1 MPSPE
6 EIPDGSVAARTDAG
20 YLPGPTSRPAL
31 RVSEVMVEEVHKSG
45 TPSGGPLR
53 VRLENP
59 DALFVPDHR
68 IQLPVPA
75 PLYLL
80 SCLRLPLETAYPM
93 TEGGVVAN
101 PAHAFQRNTIVYPDG
116 SRFEAEVSGSPALGL
131 PNIYDLDY
139 LLGIGSLIDE
149 LGPSADGRLE
159 GASYRGILRATRPA
173 TERVSGSAKQIA
185 GLKRA
190 LARWANTT
198 VRTAMEM
205 TNPGAADDVSA
216 PRTARAPAG
225 APSRRERESTHWI
238 LEYDLEREE
247 RNGQTT
253 DLIELLR
260 VNPIWTAQ
268 TNSGLASWIRLDL
281 HNSLRSGIAKG
292 IYLRLILA
300 VAQGWRPARH
310 TELLTQWTEAL
321 GIQSQD
327 KANKVAASFSRA
339 FTELKEAGAIDLF
352 EIDPVKRGVY
362 EVNLLPGAAIC
373 DVADLRGIG
382 TLDPIRTRVL
392 LSHLARYRLEP
403 EARTLLQRHGLRV
416 QDVLQWVH
424 YLRTERGGQDAK
436 GKPIVSWRSWI
447 LQALADRWTFDDPEY
462 QQWLA
467 RRTEKLAR
475 RVSDPTPPLIAPT
488 AAPAPPEPPVAPA
501 PDFTPSDDVWGR
513 ALASLQDEIPPP
525 AFRAWFRDSW
535 LEEIGEEIVR
545 VGTRNDFAR
554 EWIQSKWGFRLSQT
568 LSRQLGRPVRLILE
582 CPPAAPASHG

>member
-1 MPSPE
+1 MKSR
-6 EIPDGSVAARTDAG
+6 DDVAAVAASAEAEPFPAPR
-20 YLPGPTSRPAL
+20 SHSAL
-31 RVSEVMVEEVHKSG
+31 RVSDVRVEAAQRSSPG
-45 TPSGGPLR
+45 ATGSPR
-53 VRLENP
+53 VRLESP

-93 TEGGVVAN
+93 TSGGVVAN

-190 LARWANTT
+190 LARWANTS

-205 TNPGAADDVSA
+205 AHAAAAGSTHSGKL
-216 PRTARAPAG
+216 PRAPAG
-225 APSRRERESTHWI
+225 APARRERESTHWI

-268 TNSGLASWIRLDL
+268 TDTGLASWIRLDL

-310 TELLTQWTEAL
+310 TELLTGWIEAL

-327 KANKVAASFSRA
+327 KANKVAASFARA
-339 FTELKEAGAIDLF
+339 FAELKDAGAIDVF
-352 EIDPVKRGVY
+352 EIEPVRRGVY

-382 TLDPIRTRVL
+382 SLDPIRTRVL
-392 LSHLARYRLEP
+392 LAQLARYRLEP

-424 YLRTERGGQDAK
+424 FLRTERGGQDAK
-436 GKPIVSWRSWI
+436 GKTIVSWRSWI

-462 QQWLA
+462 QQWLT
-467 RRTEKLAR
+467 RRTEKLSRKA
-475 RVSDPTPPLIAPT
+475 PAGALPPIAPT
-488 AAPAPPEPPVAPA
+488 STSPPPEPPMAPA
-501 PDFTPSDDVWGR
+501 PDFIPSDDVWGQ
-513 ALASLQDEIPPP
+513 AVGSLQDEIPAP

-535 LEEIGEEIVR
+535 LEEVGDEVVR

-554 EWIQSKWGFRLSQT
+554 EWILSKWGFRLSQT
-568 LSRQLGRPVRLILE
+568 LSRQLGRPVRLIIE
-582 CPPAAPASHG
+582 SSPSSSAAPG

>member
-1 MPSPE
+1 MKH
-6 EIPDGSVAARTDAG
+6 ALARGAEHT
-20 YLPGPTSRPAL
+20 PA
-31 RVSEVMVEEVHKSG
+31 
-45 TPSGGPLR
+45 R
-53 VRLENP
+53 VRLESP
-59 DALFVPDHR
+59 DALFLPDHR

-93 TEGGVVAN
+93 SEGGVVAN

-139 LLGIGSLIDE
+139 LLGIGSLLDE
-149 LGPSADGRLE
+149 LGPGVDGRLE
-159 GASYRGILRATRPA
+159 GASYRGILRATRPG
-173 TERVSGSAKQIA
+173 TERVSGSARQIA

-190 LARWANTT
+190 LARWANTSI
-198 VRTAMEM
+198 RTAMEM
-205 TNPGAADDVSA
+205 VYPAGAEAIQGSGA
-216 PRTARAPAG
+216 PRPPSG

-260 VNPIWTAQ
+260 INPIWIAQ
-268 TNSGLASWIRLDL
+268 TDSGLASWIRLDL
-281 HNSLRSGIAKG
+281 HNGLRSGIAKG
-292 IYLRLILA
+292 VYLRLVLA

-310 TELLTQWTEAL
+310 TELLSGWTAAL

-327 KANKVAASFSRA
+327 KANKVAASFVRA
-339 FTELKEAGAIDLF
+339 FSELKEAGAIDLF
-352 EIDPVKRGVY
+352 EIEPVRRGVY
-362 EVNLLPGAAIC
+362 EVNLMPGPAIC

-392 LSHLARYRLEP
+392 LSHLGRYRLEP

-424 YLRTERGGQDAK
+424 YLRTERGGHDAR
-436 GKPIVSWRSWI
+436 GRPIVSWRSWI

-467 RRTEKLAR
+467 QRTERLERATATR
-475 RVSDPTPPLIAPT
+475 TSPPAAIAPT
-488 AAPAPPEPPVAPA
+488 ASGLPEDPPVAP
-501 PDFTPSDDVWGR
+501 TPEFIPPDDVWGNALEALR
-513 ALASLQDEIPPP
+513 AEIPPA

-535 LEEIGEEIVR
+535 LEEVGADVVR

-568 LSRQLGRPVRLILE
+568 LSRQLGRSVRLVIE
-582 CPPAAPASHG
+582 SIPPAPSPDV

>member
-1 MPSPE
+1 MSSRDESPGAAAAAPGADALSPRARPLRVAE
-6 EIPDGSVAARTDAG
+6 VRPPLRRPDPEAASVA
-20 YLPGPTSRPAL
+20 
-31 RVSEVMVEEVHKSG
+31 
-45 TPSGGPLR
+45 R
-53 VRLENP
+53 VRLESP
-59 DALFVPDHR
+59 DALFVADHR

-93 TEGGVVAN
+93 TDGGVVAN

-139 LLGIGSLIDE
+139 LLGIGSLLDE
-149 LGPSADGRLE
+149 LGPGVDGRLE
-159 GASYRGILRATRPA
+159 GASYRGILRATRPG
-173 TERVSGSAKQIA
+173 TERVSGSARQIS

-198 VRTAMEM
+198 IRTAMEM
-205 TNPGAADDVSA
+205 VYPGAGEA
-216 PRTARAPAG
+216 APATATHRPPSG
-225 APSRRERESTHWI
+225 APARRERESTHWI

-260 VNPIWTAQ
+260 INPIWIAQ
-268 TNSGLASWIRLDL
+268 TDSGLASWIRLDL

-292 IYLRLILA
+292 VYLRLILA
-300 VAQGWRPARH
+300 VAQGWRPGRH
-310 TELLTQWTEAL
+310 TELLSGWTEAL

-327 KANKVAASFSRA
+327 KANKVAANFTRA
-339 FTELKEAGAIDLF
+339 FAELKETGVVDTF
-352 EIDPVKRGVY
+352 EIGAVRRGVY
-362 EVNLLPGAAIC
+362 EVNLMPGPAIC
-373 DVADLRGIG
+373 DVSDLRGIG

-424 YLRTERGGQDAK
+424 YLRTERGGHDAR
-436 GKPIVSWRSWI
+436 GRPIVSWRSWI

-462 QQWLA
+462 QEWLA
-467 RRTEKLAR
+467 RRTERLERAT
-475 RVSDPTPPLIAPT
+475 TPRTPVAPAIAPT
-488 AAPAPPEPPVAPA
+488 TAGPPEDPPVAPV
-501 PDFTPSDDVWGR
+501 PDFVPPEDAWGD
-513 ALASLQDEIPPP
+513 ALLALRDEIPPA

-535 LEEIGEEIVR
+535 LEEVGPEVVR

-568 LSRQLGRPVRLILE
+568 LSDQLGRPVRLLIE
-582 CPPAAPASHG
+582 SIPPASPHG